1 MVAINQLQINPSTFP
16 KALASIAITFVI
28 ASFIGQFALY
38 FTQHRNL
45 LGFVPFFYL
54 DQEIGITTFF
64 HVSILFM
71 ASVPLCFIYF
81 IKKAQSDRYS
91 TRWAILS
98 FGFMLMAYDL
108 ATGLHRKFTPVMHAL
123 LGSSNNLF
131 FHASNNLGIFR
142 YAWVIPYLIIAIG
155 CCIYFFKFWL
165 SLPKKTRVNFSVSAV
180 LLLSGA
186 LGFELIEG
194 SYTAIHGEENFVY
207 GGILV
212 TIDKSLQMSGIIYFI
227 YGQLEYIADTF
238 KEIKLSF
245 K

>member
-1 MVAINQLQINPSTFP
+1 MSLNQLQINALSVA
-16 KALASIAITFVI
+16 KVLASVAIAFVI
-28 ASFIGQFALY
+28 ASLAGQIALY
-38 FTQHRNL
+38 FTEHRNL

-54 DQEIGITTFF
+54 DQEVGITTFF

-71 ASVPLCFIYF
+71 ASVPLWFIYLY
-81 IKKAQSDRYS
+81 KKAHLDSYS

-98 FGFMLMAYDL
+98 LGFMLMAYDL
-108 ATGLHRKFTPVMHAL
+108 ATGLHRKLTPVIHSL
-123 LGSSNNLF
+123 LGSSKNLF

-142 YAWVIPYLIIAIG
+142 YAWVIPYLIIAIV

-165 SLPKKTRVNFSVSAV
+165 SLPKRTRINFLVSAI

-238 KEIKLSF
+238 KDIKLSF
-245 K
+245 E

>member
-1 MVAINQLQINPSTFP
+1 MPIHQFTLNVNSVARVLVT
-16 KALASIAITFVI
+16 IATAFVI
-28 ASFIGQFALY
+28 ASFAGQFALY
-38 FTQHRNL
+38 FTNHRNL

-54 DQEIGITTFF
+54 DQEVGITTFF
-64 HVSILFM
+64 HVSILFL
-71 ASVPLCFIYF
+71 ASVPLWFIYLL
-81 IKKAQSDRYS
+81 KKAQLDTYS

-98 FGFMLMAYDL
+98 LGFMLIAYDL
-108 ATGLHRKFTPVMHAL
+108 ATGLHRKLTPIMHAL
-123 LGSSNNLF
+123 LGSSESLF
-131 FHASNNLGIFR
+131 LQATINLGIFR
-142 YAWVIPYLIIAIG
+142 YAWVLPYIIIAAS

-165 SLPKKTRVNFSVSAV
+165 SLPKKTRTNFFVSAA

-227 YGQLEYIADTF
+227 HGQLEYIADTF
-238 KEIKLSF
+238 KDIKLSI

>member
-1 MVAINQLQINPSTFP
+1 MPTHQFTLNPNSVA
-16 KALASIAITFVI
+16 KVLATIATSFVI

-38 FTQHRNL
+38 FTNHRNL

-54 DQEIGITTFF
+54 DQEVGITTFF

-71 ASVPLCFIYF
+71 ASVPLWFIYLL
-81 IKKAQSDRYS
+81 KKAQLDTYS

-98 FGFMLMAYDL
+98 IGFMLISYDL
-108 ATGLHRKFTPVMHAL
+108 ATGLHRKLTPIMHSL
-123 LGSSNNLF
+123 MGSSKSLLLQ
-131 FHASNNLGIFR
+131 ATINLGIFR
-142 YAWVIPYLIIAIG
+142 YAWVLPYIIIAAS
-155 CCIYFFKFWL
+155 CCIYFLKFWL
-165 SLPKKTRVNFSVSAV
+165 NLPKKTRTNFFVSAV

-186 LGFELIEG
+186 LGLELIEG

-238 KEIKLSF
+238 KDIKLSF
-245 K
+245 E